1 MFEQKNNTATL
12 FQNRKK
18 EKDTHPD
25 MTGSLLVDGIK
36 KDISA
41 WKKQDK
47 NGNDY
52 ISISIKDPYIKPES
66 TYDNQKSPF

>member
-47 NGNDY
+47 NGNTWF
-52 ISISIKDPYIKPES
+52 SISIKDPYIKPEPS
-66 TYDNQKSPF
+66 YEDQKSPF